1 MRKAMLAMAA
11 TGLGLI
17 LAGCATTSADG
28 AGQDALP
35 VCPTETRSWSAWIN
49 AMPGPDARRTLI
61 VNGEVL
67 LPDGAIAK
75 LSAGP
80 LDRMM
85 PPGQRVALSV
95 ERAERAAGWQQVRLE
110 IAPAL
115 PAYGSVIVGCGDSE
129 VARIAPVES
138 AY

>member
-1 MRKAMLAMAA
+1 M
-11 TGLGLI
+11 TGND
-17 LAGCATTSADG
+17 AEE
-28 AGQDALP
+28 DALP

-61 VNGEVL
+61 VTGEVL
-67 LPDGAIAK
+67 LPDGATAR
-75 LSAGP
+75 LSEGP

-129 VARIAPVES
+129 VARITPVET
-138 AY
+138 AH